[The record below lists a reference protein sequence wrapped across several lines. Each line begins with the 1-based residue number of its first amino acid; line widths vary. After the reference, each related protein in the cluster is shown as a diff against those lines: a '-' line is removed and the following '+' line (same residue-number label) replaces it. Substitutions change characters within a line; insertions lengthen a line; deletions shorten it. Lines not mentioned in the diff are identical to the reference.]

1 MMASETLTTCPF
13 CKKLTVKVLHIP
25 FVANTYTSKCRAG
38 GKKLVYQREK
48 FNVLSG
54 CEACGKT
61 QKEVQ
66 DELDGKREIPHE
78 ERIRRLQ
85 QSGLPTRIEG

>member
-1 MMASETLTTCPF
+1 MPSETLTTCPF

-38 GKKLVYQREK
+38 GRNTVYQKER
-48 FNVLSG
+48 FDVLSG
-54 CEACGKT
+54 CESCGKT